1 MPLLGIHPDEIP
13 ILKDTCTPV
22 FIAVLSTI
30 ARTWTQPR
38 CPLTDEWIRKQ
49 WYVYTITV
57 YYSDIKSQE
66 SESVAVRRM
75 NLEPVRTE

>member
-1 MPLLGIHPDEIP
+1 MYPSVHCCAIYNSQDV
-13 ILKDTCTPV
+13 D
-22 FIAVLSTI
+22 A
-30 ARTWTQPR
+30 TW

-57 YYSDIKSQE
+57 YYSDIKSKE